1 MRDGHRMVMVGS
13 CSNSRFDQKED
24 DRGCSWHGSLDAG
37 VPPLVPV
44 ESRVTKSC
52 QLAQSVLD
60 HRAAH
65 SHAHPSLLLLISQK
79 FQEVA
84 MNNIYFSTVFP
95 GL

>member
-1 MRDGHRMVMVGS
+1 MVGS
-13 CSNSRFDQKED
+13 CSNSRFDQKE

-52 QLAQSVLD
+52 QLAQSVLN

-65 SHAHPSLLLLISQK
+65 ISHAHSSQLLLIYLKTSK
-79 FQEVA
+79 FA
-84 MNNIYFSTVFP
+84 MNNIYFSTVFL